1 MMSFLFAYNLV
12 LGPFRL
18 LLFIAFIYAINLLVI
33 KPSKKK
39 YGLDLFISSYAF
51 FVSFLIILILILTQL
66 NSYDFIVVG
75 FILLLIAVFTF
86 LDLDFKKDLRPQLK
100 HIRTRFI
107 LYVVKSIEFKTPL
120 LGEKNFKKSKNSLDQ
135 EKRVIKLWQ
144 VSVGVIIVILCFA
157 SRFYFFKYDN
167 YTLSDFWYQD
177 LSNIKEITKQ
187 HWFIANG
194 NSLGEMA
201 LINFYAL
208 ITGISDAVA
217 LSSFALITTSLL
229 ALVLFWMLN
238 RITRSIMVPGFTAA
252 MVFIYWY
259 CFLPLNVN
267 LMTQPK
273 SVFLALTLAFPL
285 LTYLFVN
292 DSKKLQQK
300 RAKALFVLF
309 VLAIALINWFVAM
322 VIIPVMLFVYFIFNV
337 KKQTKQ
343 VLTIIGYYALSIL
356 VLILCYC
363 IIGYLQGK
371 ELSFYLSTNLFSFNY
386 YTYAPQLILPIKQL
400 YSCYYISSV
409 VLGVLSVVL
418 YFKNTFKY
426 KAVAMLSVF
435 LVALFSMYQ
444 LQLTFMDLD
453 ILNLILVASIPL
465 GFGLIV
471 FYCTELLSFVTLRN
485 TIKIPLQLFA
495 VTISVLAVLY
505 GFESQKLKNYP
516 VRNPINAHIL
526 KVYDLMDQTLLP
538 FSYAIVNREV
548 NSRIGED
555 KHYFINYQE
564 FDASYMD
571 QDEIYYK
578 FKNNTNYLK
587 YHPEI
592 VLPQSVFVFI
602 YDKDVVLNTKNGLDI
617 TEQEKAQ
624 SQIDLLLQKGRKINV
639 FYDSKEL
646 KVYEII
652 NEPKASHIDDLFF

>member
-1 MMSFLFAYNLV
+1 MISTLFAYNLV
-12 LGPFRL
+12 LGPLRL

-39 YGLDLFISSYAF
+39 YGLDLFIYSYAF
-51 FVSFLIILILILTQL
+51 FVSFLILLILFLTQF
-66 NSYDFIVVG
+66 NSYDLIVVG
-75 FILLLIAVFTF
+75 FIFLLIAVNTF
-86 LDLDFKKDLRPQLK
+86 LDIDFKKPVGPQLK

-107 LYVVKSIEFKTPL
+107 LYIIKSIEFKTPI
-120 LGEKNFKKSKNSLDQ
+120 LGEKNFKKSKNELDQ
-135 EKRVIKLWQ
+135 QKRTIKLWQ
-144 VSVGVIIVILCFA
+144 VSVGVILVILCFA

-177 LSNIKEITKQ
+177 LSNIKEITQQ
-187 HWFIANG
+187 HWFLENG
-194 NSLGEMA
+194 TSLGEMA
-201 LINFYAL
+201 IINFYAL

-229 ALVLFWMLN
+229 ALVIFWMLN
-238 RITRSIMVPGFTAA
+238 RITRSLVVPGFTAA

-273 SVFLALTLAFPL
+273 SIFLALTLAFPL

-300 RAKALFVLF
+300 KAKILFVLF
-309 VLAIALINWFVAM
+309 VLAIALVNWFVAL
-322 VIIPVMLFVYFIFNV
+322 VIIPILLLIYFIFNI
-337 KKQTKQ
+337 KKQAKQ
-343 VLTIIGYYALSIL
+343 VIIILSYYVLSIL
-356 VLILCYC
+356 ILTLTYS
-363 IIGYLQGK
+363 IIAFHQGK
-371 ELSFYLSTNLFSFNY
+371 DLGFYFITNLFSFNY
-386 YTYAPQLILPIKQL
+386 YTYAPQLILPLKQL
-400 YSCYYISSV
+400 YIYYYIASV
-409 VLGVLSVVL
+409 ILCVLSIVL
-418 YFKNTFKY
+418 YVKNAFKY
-426 KAVAMLSVF
+426 KAVAMLSCF
-435 LVALFSMYQ
+435 LVAIFSLYQ
-444 LQLTFMDLD
+444 IQWSFIDLD

-465 GFGLIV
+465 GFGLIA
-471 FYCTELLSFVTLRN
+471 FYITELMSFIKLKT
-485 TIKIPLQLFA
+485 TIKIPIQL
-495 VTISVLAVLY
+495 VSITILVLAVLY

-516 VRNPINAHIL
+516 VRNPINAHVL

-564 FDASYMD
+564 FDAFYMS
-571 QDEIYYK
+571 QDETYYK
-578 FKNNTNYLK
+578 FKTNESYLK

-602 YDKDVVLNTKNGLDI
+602 YNKEVVLNTKNSLDI
-617 TEQEKAQ
+617 VEQLKAQ
-624 SQIDLLLQKGRKINV
+624 TQLELLLKKGRKIDL